1 MSPCDGASRG
11 GAPCGGPRG
20 GGPRGGARHSRRSR
34 VAGGFAVL
42 ALVVSACSVP
52 KDVEARK
59 IAADRI
65 PQFLQNQV
73 KQRTIFLLRGS
84 RLTPV
89 LVTVPLSLSP
99 EKTVQ
104 SLLDR
109 LREPLT
115 PELKKSYSNSLEML
129 PNSIEGYD
137 VKLESVEGDLVTL
150 DISNAIGIDDQN
162 PPALGQ
168 LVLTITSVPGFSR
181 VDFVK
186 NGKRLSQVRAGLGVD
201 QTFVAT
207 PVRKESFDQ
216 PIEVSHAPVFFVKNG
231 RLRQIEVNFEGS
243 DPSDS
248 PLYTAQLY
256 LAALEDES
264 NLEGAP
270 AGYKTLLPGL
280 DAAITEDAVGNFVL
294 SFNENFRKLSSTD
307 QALAIGQIV
316 QSLRLAGQIRT
327 LPPIALVV
335 ADKTVGTLDLTTY
348 QDLVDSGVDSTDPV
362 SDSPV
367 SGESIPPS

>member
-1 MSPCDGASRG
+1 MNGVVRSASPTRLRIATT
-11 GAPCGGPRG
+11 AF
-20 GGPRGGARHSRRSR
+20 
-34 VAGGFAVL
+34 VML
-42 ALVVSACSVP
+42 ALAVSGCSVP
-52 KDVEARK
+52 HDVEARK
-59 IAADRI
+59 IATERI
-65 PQFLQNQV
+65 PKFLQNQV
-73 KQRTIFLLRGS
+73 KQRTIYLLRGS

-99 EKTVQ
+99 DKTVQ

-115 PELKKSYSNSLEML
+115 PELKKSYSSSLEML
-129 PNSIEGYD
+129 PNSFEGYD
-137 VKLESVEGDLVTL
+137 VKLDSVEGDLVTL

-162 PPALGQ
+162 PSALGQ

-216 PIEVSHAPVFFVKNG
+216 PIEVSRAPLFFVKNG
-231 RLRQIEVNFEGS
+231 RLRQVEVNFEGS

-256 LAALEDES
+256 LAALEDSS
-264 NLEGAP
+264 NLDGAP
-270 AGYKTLLPGL
+270 EGYRTLLPGL
-280 DAAITEDAVGNFVL
+280 DASITEDAVGNFVL
-294 SFNENFRKLSSTD
+294 SFNESYRNLSSAE

-327 LPPIALVV
+327 LPAIALVV
-335 ADKTVGTLDLTTY
+335 ADKTVGTLDLATY
-348 QDLVDSGVDSTDPV
+348 QDLVDSGVDTTGSTLEPSISVDSVPV
-362 SDSPV
+362 A
-367 SGESIPPS
+367 